1 METAYELLQ
10 IPRDASRD
18 EIRKAYRQLQM
29 KHHPDKNLNSAESIH
44 MTQRLN
50 AAYDIL
56 SNERKR
62 KDYDAQ
68 LSMEERSQQQQ
79 RPARS
84 SLSGPPMRR
93 HLSRPG
99 APLFDPAEIQSFL
112 EKVLRPTGGDDDAT
126 TTATTA
132 PAEEAGDP
140 WKKPVPIFLPLRVQL
155 AQVYAGA
162 SVPLEIE
169 RWNMETGVKTMERE
183 TVYVNLPSGVDDNEM
198 IVLREKGNILQDNL
212 KGDVKLTVK
221 VENNT
226 PFERHGLDLVLRKT
240 VSLKE
245 ALCGFSLEFKHLNG
259 KSYTL
264 NSLPGS
270 VVSPDYR
277 KEFPEMG
284 LRRDAHVGKLVILFS
299 IEFPETLTMQQVH
312 AIAAAL

>member
-10 IPRDASRD
+10 VSRTASKD
-18 EIRKAYRQLQM
+18 DIRKAYRQLQM
-29 KHHPDKNLNSAESIH
+29 RHHPDKNLNSPESIA

-50 AAYDIL
+50 EAYDIL

-62 KDYDAQ
+62 RDYDAQ
-68 LSMEERSQQQQ
+68 LAMEQ
-79 RPARS
+79 RS
-84 SLSGPPMRR
+84 SSFPSPTPNLAGPALRR
-93 HLSRPG
+93 NLSRTT
-99 APLFDPAEIQSFL
+99 APTFDPAEIQSFL
-112 EKVLRPTGGDDDAT
+112 EKVLRPT
-126 TTATTA
+126 A
-132 PAEEAGDP
+132 PANLETQEDAAEDTGNP
-140 WKKPVPIFLPLRVQL
+140 WRKPVPIFLPLRVQL

-198 IVLREKGNILQDNL
+198 IVLREKGNVLQDNF

-226 PFERHGLDLVLRKT
+226 PFERQGLDLVLKKT

-264 NSLPGS
+264 NSLAGS
-270 VVSPDYR
+270 VVSPEFR

-284 LRRDAHVGKLVILFS
+284 LRRDTHVGKLVILFS
-299 IEFPETLTMQQVH
+299 VAFPESLTIQQVQ
-312 AIAAAL
+312 ALAAALP